1 VSLNPK
7 GNPKRG
13 VKRERILRVL
23 ANNPDGGMSI
33 RGISKETDTSRAW
46 IKKLMLQLEDKGLI
60 EGTRV
65 LSFSGLVE
73 YWRTVSVRPK
83 RRSYTIK
90 DGIDV
95 IRKASLGYALT
106 TYMAENLIQ
115 GYLFRSRIDLYILP
129 QDQGEWHAYLS
140 KRGLVGRGNV
150 RTLALD
156 EHVFYNRNKHKN
168 LTTVS
173 IPQLIVDLLKE
184 GGPCTEAAELLMNK
198 MKNDVLRYTNHEIS

>member
-1 VSLNPK
+1 
-7 GNPKRG
+7 
-13 VKRERILRVL
+13 
-23 ANNPDGGMSI
+23 
-33 RGISKETDTSRAW
+33 
-46 IKKLMLQLEDKGLI
+46 
-60 EGTRV
+60 
-65 LSFSGLVE
+65 
-73 YWRTVSVRPK
+73 
-83 RRSYTIK
+83 
-90 DGIDV
+90 
-95 IRKASLGYALT
+95 
-106 TYMAENLIQ
+106 MAENLIQ